1 MMFFEYN
8 AKVLTG
14 AQANQPGYF
23 SPITTT
29 GIDTTVNIAPTTDV
43 LAPCKNS
50 CANAFIR
57 TYTPHSHTHTHNKLP
72 LERGTRGINYL
83 MR

>member
-57 TYTPHSHTHTHNKLP
+57 TYTPHTHTPTHI
-72 LERGTRGINYL
+72 TNYHL
-83 MR
+83 KGVQGV